1 MNELFKGKRKNS
13 ERRSRLNSVS
23 KNPSPAMEHAA
34 TEIKTEKTEN
44 VSISEEPTEMITEVT
59 ELRNLKFLNNS
70 CIYFLKFLTFFEIF
84 LGYFKYHI
92 CFEHSIE
99 NLNPVI
105 S

>member
-1 MNELFKGKRKNS
+1 
-13 ERRSRLNSVS
+13 
-23 KNPSPAMEHAA
+23 MEHAA

-84 LGYFKYHI
+84 WDIIIFVL
-92 CFEHSIE
+92 SI
-99 NLNPVI
+99 P
-105 S
+105 